1 MGIFV
6 DLSKEFDIV
15 NHHILLKNLKLYG
28 VTGNNY
34 SWFENYLSNQKQFFV
49 INNNENMSFQDISCS
64 VPHAF
69 ILGPL
74 QFILYI
80 NDLKSA
86 PDPLDPIIFVDT
98 NLFISDKNAN
108 TLFTKAKLELEKM
121 NERFKANKLS
131 LNTKKISVFPIP

>member
-34 SWFENYLSNQKQFFV
+34 SWFENYLSNQKQFVV
-49 INNNENMSFQDISCS
+49 INNNENTSFQDISCS

-86 PDPLDPIIFVDT
+86 SNPLDPIIFADT

-121 NERFKANKLS
+121 N
-131 LNTKKISVFPIP
+131 